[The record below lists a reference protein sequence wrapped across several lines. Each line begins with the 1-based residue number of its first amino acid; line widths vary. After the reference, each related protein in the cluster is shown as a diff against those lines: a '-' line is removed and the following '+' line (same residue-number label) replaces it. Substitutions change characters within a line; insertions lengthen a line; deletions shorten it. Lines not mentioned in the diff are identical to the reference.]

1 MLEENTVQYVSAQE
15 ITKQILMIICTI
27 IAIVFISTGI
37 IHSLQQTSEFQITFS
52 LDPNFDFNFDT
63 ALYYCVVTML
73 TIGYG
78 DLVPDTRY
86 TRLII
91 SLMLIMVIVLLTSQT
106 SSLSDLLKR
115 SSRYVRPY
123 KGERGG
129 HIVVVGTYTPTT
141 LYRFLRE
148 FYHPDHKLDM
158 KTCKVVLIGN
168 DAPTKELY
176 RIINNPYYESAVFY
190 IQGDFLTE
198 ATIKNANLPKSRGV
212 FILSDQ
218 YTEQSN
224 NVDTYTILASSCVK
238 EYSPDTKVYLQLVKP
253 DLMIHNYW
261 AGWEIGFSTWS
272 IKVSILAANIFVP
285 GFGTMMS
292 NLVTSTMRGINKENE
307 NSYWMNEY
315 IIGISNEIYMIPIP
329 EHLYGIEFTKIVK
342 NLFLKHNSLL
352 IGVETCFVNIDA
364 KRDEDYIYEIL
375 LNPVSYIIRP
385 GDKAFIIA
393 SDVEDARAVQKLELI
408 ENSFLDLRPSL
419 TAHLNLIE
427 SPAIKRSYS
436 NQHDRQYFVMFES
449 DLRGEIW
456 NHILVFGQFEHFE
469 IILQVLNK
477 LSDQIVCFVSD
488 KTPDG
493 KWLPI
498 SKKFPNAMYL
508 QCTLTDLEEVSR
520 TAINFAYHAVI
531 FSSKIPGSSLED
543 SASLSLIRMI
553 EQNFSCKFTV
563 ELVDERNLIY
573 LDNKPPTY
581 QNIPY
586 LVWPR
591 YAASNV
597 FFSSSLEYILA
608 QSYHNNHIVDI
619 IQRMICYEDL
629 YAEFNIDENYR
640 MNAVDIPS
648 QLCGE
653 VTFGD
658 IFCYFLNKTR
668 PVIVLGIYR
677 GEEFLNNETPYM
689 YTKPDMNAPIFEG
702 DKLIIMGE
710 TQSREFSPLIKLQQ
724 KRNKIETLELG
735 SIAKSATKAYSSVII
750 RKVTKVD
757 IALQS
762 IVDDEVDANYVKN
775 DRYLVDSIFTHLAN
789 SESEREI
796 LLVITI

>member
-261 AGWEIGFSTWS
+261 AGWEIGFST
-272 IKVSILAANIFVP
+272 
-285 GFGTMMS
+285 
-292 NLVTSTMRGINKENE
+292 
-307 NSYWMNEY
+307 
-315 IIGISNEIYMIPIP
+315 
-329 EHLYGIEFTKIVK
+329 
-342 NLFLKHNSLL
+342 
-352 IGVETCFVNIDA
+352 
-364 KRDEDYIYEIL
+364 
-375 LNPVSYIIRP
+375 
-385 GDKAFIIA
+385 
-393 SDVEDARAVQKLELI
+393 
-408 ENSFLDLRPSL
+408 
-419 TAHLNLIE
+419 
-427 SPAIKRSYS
+427 
-436 NQHDRQYFVMFES
+436 
-449 DLRGEIW
+449 
-456 NHILVFGQFEHFE
+456 
-469 IILQVLNK
+469 
-477 LSDQIVCFVSD
+477 
-488 KTPDG
+488 
-493 KWLPI
+493 
-498 SKKFPNAMYL
+498 
-508 QCTLTDLEEVSR
+508 
-520 TAINFAYHAVI
+520 
-531 FSSKIPGSSLED
+531 
-543 SASLSLIRMI
+543 
-553 EQNFSCKFTV
+553 
-563 ELVDERNLIY
+563 
-573 LDNKPPTY
+573 
-581 QNIPY
+581 
-586 LVWPR
+586 
-591 YAASNV
+591 
-597 FFSSSLEYILA
+597 
-608 QSYHNNHIVDI
+608 
-619 IQRMICYEDL
+619 
-629 YAEFNIDENYR
+629 
-640 MNAVDIPS
+640 
-648 QLCGE
+648 
-653 VTFGD
+653 
-658 IFCYFLNKTR
+658 
-668 PVIVLGIYR
+668 
-677 GEEFLNNETPYM
+677 
-689 YTKPDMNAPIFEG
+689 
-702 DKLIIMGE
+702 
-710 TQSREFSPLIKLQQ
+710 
-724 KRNKIETLELG
+724 
-735 SIAKSATKAYSSVII
+735 
-750 RKVTKVD
+750 
-757 IALQS
+757 
-762 IVDDEVDANYVKN
+762 
-775 DRYLVDSIFTHLAN
+775 
-789 SESEREI
+789 
-796 LLVITI
+796 